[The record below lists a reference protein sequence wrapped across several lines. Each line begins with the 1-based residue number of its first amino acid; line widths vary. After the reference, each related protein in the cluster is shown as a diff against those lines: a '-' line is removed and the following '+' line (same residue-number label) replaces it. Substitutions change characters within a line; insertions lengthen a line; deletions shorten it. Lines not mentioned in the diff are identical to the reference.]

1 MKYKGGERGGDG
13 DHPEQACPQPQKV
26 GHQLQHHLGPAG
38 EAAGWVQHHQ
48 PVVQIV
54 SPRKISHHV
63 HPWGRH
69 PQQEEGAFLVMQ
81 TQEEAHLGSQGKE
94 ALAQSIF

>member
-38 EAAGWVQHHQ
+38 EAAVWVQHDQ
-48 PVVQIV
+48 QILPAL
-54 SPRKISHHV
+54 SLGDS
-63 HPWGRH
+63 GSL
-69 PQQEEGAFLVMQ
+69 ALLLN
-81 TQEEAHLGSQGKE
+81 EA
-94 ALAQSIF
+94 IFAGNCH